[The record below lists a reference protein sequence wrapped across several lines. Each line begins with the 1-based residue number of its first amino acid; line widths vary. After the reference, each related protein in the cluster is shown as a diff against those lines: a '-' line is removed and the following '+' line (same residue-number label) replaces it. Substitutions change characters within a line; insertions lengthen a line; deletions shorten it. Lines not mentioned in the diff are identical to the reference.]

1 VSQAK
6 ARGTI
11 VSRAV
16 RFLRSLEDDARAILP
31 GNLHRYLTE
40 QVMADAWY
48 SEKDLLGLIRGCV
61 ELIDLP
67 KALALKDI
75 GKWTAR
81 EHYALAYPDLA
92 KQPEPQEFIKRLEQL
107 WHHNHDSGSL
117 SFLVDGPVKGSVQVE
132 GFEYPSQEMCT
143 IYGAYYVE
151 MSKLAGWG
159 EVNLTR
165 HDCVLQGEPVCRWD
179 LGWTVELPADSLP
192 RTAEKASSP
201 VPSSR

>member
-1 VSQAK
+1 MTQAK
-6 ARGTI
+6 VRGTS

-16 RFLRSLEDDARAILP
+16 RFLRTLKEDARAILP
-31 GNLHRYLTE
+31 GSLHRYLSE
-40 QVMADAWY
+40 QVMADEWY
-48 SEKDLLGLIRGCV
+48 PEKDLLGLIRGCV

-67 KALALKDI
+67 MALALNDM

-117 SFLVDGPVKGSVQVE
+117 SFTVASPVKGSVQVE

-143 IYGAYYVE
+143 IHGSYYVE
-151 MSKLAGWG
+151 MLKLAGWG
-159 EVNLTR
+159 EVNLRR
-165 HDCVLQGEPVCRWD
+165 HDCVLQGKPVCRWD

-192 RTAEKASSP
+192 PTAKE
-201 VPSSR
+201 V